1 MSIVPPKR
9 TVELHPF
16 IEGLVDIFRDA
27 AIVLQN
33 PAVYQ
38 EERLESYGLE
48 ALFSGMLLRTLHHT
62 NPLFPKADP
71 LKSSAV
77 AQRVSNEIVSWAAD
91 SYKYS
96 TEQSDQEFGKLLHY
110 IRFSV
115 WSEHHFP
122 FDEMKVLQ
130 SFEQQSAITSLL
142 YIYGMLLEANE
153 RMSGDLQANTP
164 FSLQTALESTSMLLL
179 EICDPSDS
187 FWELDSDII
196 AEIVARC
203 MLLLE
208 NWLQE
213 QLPSL
218 SFLTD
223 TEEESQELFS
233 LLTSKAKD
241 FILLAERELFSAE

>member
-16 IEGLVDIFRDA
+16 IEGLVDIFHDA

-38 EERLESYGLE
+38 EERLEAYGLE
-48 ALFSGMLLRTLHHT
+48 SLFSGILLRTLHHA
-62 NPLFPKADP
+62 NPLFPQADP
-71 LKSSAV
+71 LKSSAI
-77 AQRVSNEIVSWAAD
+77 AQHVSNEIVSWAAN

-96 TEQSDQEFGKLLHY
+96 TEQSDQEFGKLLQY

-115 WSEHHFP
+115 WSEHSFP

-130 SFEQQSAITSLL
+130 SFSQQNAITSLL
-142 YIYGMLLEANE
+142 YIYGMLVEANE
-153 RMSGDLQANTP
+153 RMSGDLQANTT
-164 FSLQTALESTSMLLL
+164 FSLQTALESTAMLLL

-196 AEIVARC
+196 AETVSRC
-203 MLLLE
+203 MLFLE
-208 NWLQE
+208 NWLHE

-223 TEEESQELFS
+223 TEEITQELFS
-233 LLTSKAKD
+233 LLTSKAAD
-241 FILLAERELFSAE
+241 LILLAEREFFSVE

>member
-1 MSIVPPKR
+1 MSIIPPKR
-9 TVELHPF
+9 SVELHPF
-16 IEGLVDIFRDA
+16 IEGLVDIFHDA

-38 EERLESYGLE
+38 EERLEAYGLE
-48 ALFSGMLLRTLHHT
+48 ALFSGILLRTLHHA
-62 NPLFPKADP
+62 NPLFPQADP
-71 LKSSAV
+71 LKSSTI
-77 AQRVSNEIVSWAAD
+77 AQHVSNEIVSWAAD

-96 TEQSDQEFGKLLHY
+96 TEQSDQEFGKLMHY

-115 WSEHHFP
+115 WSEHRFP

-130 SFEQQSAITSLL
+130 SFQQQNAVVSLL
-142 YIYGMLLEANE
+142 YIYGMLLEASE
-153 RMSGDLQANTP
+153 RMNGDLQANTA

-196 AEIVARC
+196 AEAVSRC

-208 NWLQE
+208 NWLHE

>member
-16 IEGLVDIFRDA
+16 IEGLVDIFHDA

-38 EERLESYGLE
+38 EERLEAYGLE
-48 ALFSGMLLRTLHHT
+48 ALFSGILLRTLHHA
-62 NPLFPKADP
+62 NPLFPQADP
-71 LKSSAV
+71 LKSNAI
-77 AQRVSNEIVSWAAD
+77 AQQVSNEIVSWAAD

-115 WSEHHFP
+115 WSEHSFP

-130 SFEQQSAITSLL
+130 SFGQQNAITSLL
-142 YIYGMLLEANE
+142 YIYSMLLEANE
-153 RMSGDLQANTP
+153 RMSSDLQANSI
-164 FSLQTALESTSMLLL
+164 FSLQTALESTAMLLL
-179 EICDPSDS
+179 EVCDPSDC
-187 FWELDSDII
+187 FWELDSDTI
-196 AEIVARC
+196 AETVSRC
-203 MLLLE
+203 MLFLE
-208 NWLQE
+208 NWLHD
-213 QLPSL
+213 QLPAL

-223 TEEESQELFS
+223 TEEQTQELFS
-233 LLTSKAKD
+233 LLTSKALD
-241 FILLAERELFSAE
+241 LILLVEREFFSAE

>member
-9 TVELHPF
+9 SVELQPF
-16 IEGLVDIFRDA
+16 IEGLVDIFHDA
-27 AIVLQN
+27 AIVLQD

-48 ALFSGMLLRTLHHT
+48 ALFSGILLRTLYHA
-62 NPLFPKADP
+62 NPLFPQADP
-71 LKSSAV
+71 LKSSTI
-77 AQRVSNEIVSWAAD
+77 AQHVSNEIVSWAAN

-96 TEQSDQEFGKLLHY
+96 TEQSDQEFGKLMHY

-115 WSEHHFP
+115 WSEHSFP

-130 SFEQQSAITSLL
+130 SFGQQNAIVSLI

-153 RMSGDLQANTP
+153 RMNSDLQANTP

-179 EICDPSDS
+179 ELCDPADS
-187 FWELDSDII
+187 FWELDSDTITEI
-196 AEIVARC
+196 ASRC
-203 MLLLE
+203 MLFLKH
-208 NWLQE
+208 WLDE
-213 QLPSL
+213 QLPSI

-223 TEEESQELFS
+223 KEEAAQELFAS
-233 LLTSKAKD
+233 LTSKAVD
-241 FILLAERELFSAE
+241 LISLVECEFFSAE